1 LQQINTYFTEF
12 SDKQKAQLE
21 QLLPLYSEWNEK
33 INVISRKDM
42 EQFHIHHVLHS
53 LSISTIFQFTPGTEI
68 LDLGCGGGFPG
79 IPLAIFFPETKFL
92 MVDSVGKKLKVVEAV
107 ASAIGLDNVK
117 TRHTRVE
124 DIKDKKF
131 DCVVSRAVAPLK
143 DLWRW
148 SRPVLRKLK
157 NSPEDMPNGLVCL
170 KGGDL
175 HQEIQESG
183 CKPYV
188 WEIEKIFSEAHFKDK
203 FILYQPL

>member
-1 LQQINTYFTEF
+1 MQQINTYFTEF